1 MSCITYNI
9 LCNTKEKIL
18 GFYFYTPVHP
28 KSEYRSHFSQR
39 STDLWKR
46 KINNWYD
53 HWCPSLSFWSRTSK
67 KGIMFAKMS
76 IAIYLWSCCLAQY
89 QQHHDLCMRGTCHTG
104 TVDLDYFS
112 NQCSRPYMSNIDHY
126 HVFSLWWL
134 ILTTF
139 VMKKDHWTPASM
151 IFTCAC
157 VAHVISAPLISII
170 WSPGWRRPS
179 LATRPSGNTWKRRKC
194 ADLCHKSWRK
204 LRPLGRRH
212 IEEGYRS
219 LPRLWCQERSWK
231 VFLLSIFSILSICI
245 ICSISLISNV
255 CKNLTNLDN
264 LTPTWG
270 CNM

>member
-1 MSCITYNI
+1 MLCITYNI

-53 HWCPSLSFWSRTSK
+53 HWCSSFWSTTSK
-67 KGIMFAKMS
+67 KGKMFAKVN

-89 QQHHDLCMRGTCHTG
+89 QQHHNVCVLGTCHIDA
-104 TVDLDYFS
+104 VDLITIWYLVLF
-112 NQCSRPYMSNIDHY
+112 
-126 HVFSLWWL
+126 VFGIWYLVFGIWYLVS
-134 ILTTF
+134 F
-139 VMKKDHWTPASM
+139 ASM
-151 IFTCAC
+151 IVTCAC

-194 ADLCHKSWRK
+194 ANLCPKSWRK

-231 VFLLSIFSILSICI
+231 VFLLSIFSLFSILSICI
-245 ICSISLISNV
+245 I
-255 CKNLTNLDN
+255 
-264 LTPTWG
+264 
-270 CNM
+270 